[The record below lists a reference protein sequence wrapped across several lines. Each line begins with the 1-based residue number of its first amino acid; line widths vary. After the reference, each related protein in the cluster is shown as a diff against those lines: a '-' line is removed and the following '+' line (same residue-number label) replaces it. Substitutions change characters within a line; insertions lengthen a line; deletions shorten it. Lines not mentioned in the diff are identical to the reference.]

1 MGVRDESLKKQQQ
14 HMHGILVVLNYSL
27 ITLSNK
33 DALDSHLNLEY
44 FFVEMGNKPLLFCV
58 PEI

>member
-1 MGVRDESLKKQQQ
+1 MGARDESLKKQQ

-27 ITLSNK
+27 IKLSNM
-33 DALDSHLNLEY
+33 DALDSHPNLEY
-44 FFVEMGNKPLLFCV
+44 FFVEMGNKHLLFCV